1 MPKKLHSSR
10 KGPQGREL
18 RDLDLEIRF
27 LEGIVRRDPGYVEAL
42 QILGDNYTRRG
53 LYVEGLKIDERLV
66 RLRPDDSIVHYNLAC
81 SYSRTRQI
89 DAALDSLRAAV
100 KYIERIPDEGIVTLE
115 VPFGAIIIYDIDAE
129 GHMVHKEVRQCEST
143 VNA

>member
-100 KYIERIPDEGIVTLE
+100 KLGYRDFKAMDKDPDLANLREH
-115 VPFGAIIIYDIDAE
+115 AE
-129 GHMVHKEVRQCEST
+129 YKRLRARMRKGSSKLP
-143 VNA
+143 